1 MKTVNQL
8 KQNDVVSIIVPAYS
22 GRDKNTEAWIHSVGR
37 KWIKVKTYKDQNN
50 GFLLFNTETLEP
62 KDDQY
67 PRYSSLFLGSLEEYN
82 SKQEEANKRYE
93 VRKEITRLL
102 DNVVY
107 LDNLLKIKEFVLK
120 ISKEI

>member
-1 MKTVNQL
+1 MKTVSQL
-8 KQNDVVSIIVPAYS
+8 KPNDVVSLIVHSYYE
-22 GRDKNTEAWIHSVGR
+22 REKNKEAWIHSVGR

-67 PRYSSLFLGSLEEYN
+67 PRYSCLFLGSLEEYN

-93 VRKEITRLL
+93 VRQEITRLL

-107 LDNLLKIKEFVLK
+107 LI
-120 ISKEI
+120 IC

>member
-1 MKTVNQL
+1 MKTVSQL
-8 KQNDVVSIIVPAYS
+8 KPNDVVSLIVGCYS
-22 GRDKNTEAWIHSVGR
+22 GKEKNEEAWIHSVGR
-37 KWIKVKTYKDQNN
+37 KWIKVKTYEGQNN
-50 GFLLFNTETLEP
+50 GFLLFHTETLEP

-67 PRYSSLFLGSLEEYN
+67 SRYSRLFLGSLEEYN

-102 DNVVY
+102 DEVVY

>member
-1 MKTVNQL
+1 MKTVSQL
-8 KQNDVVSIIVPAYS
+8 KPNDVVTLIVSRYS
-22 GRDKNTEAWIHSVGR
+22 GGEKNEEAWIHSVGR
-37 KWIKVKTYKDQNN
+37 KWIKVKTYEEQKY
-50 GFLLFNTETLEP
+50 GLLMFDVETLEP
-62 KDDQY
+62 KPDQY
-67 PRYSSLFLGSLEEYN
+67 PYYGPLFLGSLEEYN